1 VIDDAEHLGEGDAPV
16 RPALVPGVASAL
28 SPLVRRI
35 AVPDPDAPGGVGTAT
50 YLVGIDEVAVI
61 DPGPD
66 RPGLPDQPDHVE
78 SIIGASMRERVRWV
92 LATDPRPELSGAA
105 ARLGEATGALVLGPG
120 GTAKALADGQVV
132 EGSEFGVQAVAAP
145 GPSPHHTCYLV
156 EEERALIC
164 GALLGGP
171 GAPLVDVA
179 ALRDT
184 IARIQR
190 RRLRLSRLLP
200 LDGHVVESPAAAL
213 EARLA
218 ELDAVDAA
226 LLDRLAGGPA
236 RVDELTDVVP
246 AERVAGADEAA
257 RVVLAHLQ
265 GLRAQGRVA
274 GRDAR
279 SVWKPA

>member
-16 RPALVPGVASAL
+16 RPPLVPGVASAL

-35 AVPDPDAPGGVGTAT
+35 AIPDPDAPDGVGTAT

-66 RPGLPDQPDHVE
+66 RPDHVD

-92 LATDPRPELSGAA
+92 MATDPRPELAGAA
-105 ARLGEATGALVLGPG
+105 ARLGEATGALVLGHG

-132 EGSEFGVQAVAAP
+132 EGSEFGVQALAAP
-145 GPSPHHTCYLV
+145 GPSAHHTCYLV

-171 GAPLVDVA
+171 GTPLADVA
-179 ALRDT
+179 ALRES

-190 RRLRLSRLLP
+190 KRLRLSRLLP
-200 LDGHVVESPAAAL
+200 LDGHVVESPAPAL

-218 ELDAVDAA
+218 ELDAIDAA
-226 LLDRLAGGPA
+226 VLDRLAAGPA
-236 RVDELTDVVP
+236 RAEDLADVVP
-246 AERVAGADEAA
+246 TERVAGSDEAA

-265 GLRAQGRVA
+265 GLRAQGRVT